1 MNAPATQSQ
10 TAVATRNTFSAFMA
24 GDGVK
29 RKIGEI
35 IAGKKGD
42 GFITSIVACVSNNP
56 ALAGCDNSTILSA
69 GLQGAALDLS
79 PSPALGHFYMVPFE
93 DRKNSRTVATFQ
105 IGYKGYIQL
114 AIRSGQYRRINVIA
128 IKDGELVSWN
138 PLTEDLYTKLIDDD
152 NVREGTPT
160 TGYYAMF
167 ELTNGFIKTM
177 YWSRA
182 KMEAHALKYSKGYAA
197 KKGYTFWEKDFDGMA
212 FKTMLRQL
220 LSKWGVMSIEL
231 QRAFESDMSV
241 LNQDGRP
248 DYIDNPTSDIIDGG
262 DQGGNGNQNGGRQEK
277 AAWTDEQ
284 FQKALPNWTALIA
297 KKTKTADEVISMAQ
311 TKGPLTEDQIKAIKN
326 TSAPGAD
333 GSAQASN
340 GGAGAAASN
349 PVSVTFAQV
358 EAKLIK
364 SDSMDVLDLAA
375 DLIGEVSDPAQRAE
389 LSAIYNKR
397 KEELQA

>member
-1 MNAPATQSQ
+1 MNAPATQNQS
-10 TAVATRNTFSAFMA
+10 AVATRNTFSAFMA

-56 ALAGCDNSTILSA
+56 ALAICDNGTILSA

-93 DRKNSRTVATFQ
+93 DRKNNRTVATFQ

-128 IKDGELVSWN
+128 LKEGELVSYN
-138 PLTEDLYTKLIDDD
+138 RLTEEIFTKLIDDD
-152 NVREGTPT
+152 EVRDKTAT

-182 KMEAHALKYSKGYAA
+182 KMEGHALKYSKGYAA
-197 KKGYTFWEKDFDGMA
+197 KKGYTFWEKDFDGMG

-241 LNQDGRP
+241 LNPDGRP
-248 DYIDNPTSDIIDGG
+248 DYIDNPTEDVINGDGA
-262 DQGGNGNQNGGRQEK
+262 QEQK
-277 AAWTDEQ
+277 SAPATYPQEQ
-284 FQKALPNWTALIA
+284 FDKNIAGWQKLIA
-297 KKTKTADEVISMAQ
+297 TGKKTADQVIAMANS
-311 TKGPLTEDQIKAIKN
+311 KAPLTPEQIATIK
-326 TSAPGAD
+326 TP
-333 GSAQASN
+333 
-340 GGAGAAASN
+340 AAAAPEGSDADKLIEKMRK
-349 PVSVTFAQV
+349 SSDV
-358 EAKLIK
+358 EAL
-364 SDSMDVLDLAA
+364 DVHA
-375 DLIGEVSDPAQRAE
+375 DLINTLPEDERANATAIYKARRAE
-389 LSAIYNKR
+389 LS
-397 KEELQA
+397 Q

>member
-1 MNAPATQSQ
+1 
-10 TAVATRNTFSAFMA
+10 MA
-24 GDGVK
+24 GEGVK

-56 ALAGCDNSTILSA
+56 ALSICDNGTILSA

-152 NVREGTPT
+152 SVREGTAT

-167 ELTNGFIKTM
+167 ELVNGFIKTM
-177 YWSRA
+177 YWSKA
-182 KMEAHALKYSKGYAA
+182 KMEAHAQKYSKGYAA

-248 DYIDNPTSDIIDGG
+248 DYIDNPTEDLDGG
-262 DQGGNGNQNGGRQEK
+262 GLGGNREEEK
-277 AAWTDEQ
+277 KPDFYPHAAFEAELAKPWGPLLASGKKTPEQVITAMQSKHPLTDD
-284 FQKALPNWTALIA
+284 QKKAIHALA
-297 KKTKTADEVISMAQ
+297 KKPDTPS
-311 TKGPLTEDQIKAIKN
+311 
-326 TSAPGAD
+326 AD
-333 GSAQASN
+333 GVMSDAEI
-340 GGAGAAASN
+340 AAAR
-349 PVSVTFAQV
+349 ARELA
-358 EAKLIK
+358 EA
-364 SDSMDVLDLAA
+364 
-375 DLIGEVSDPAQRAE
+375 GQ
-389 LSAIYNKR
+389 
-397 KEELQA
+397 Q

>member
-1 MNAPATQSQ
+1 MNAPLAQNQS
-10 TAVATRNTFSAFMA
+10 AVATRNTFSAFMA
-24 GDGVK
+24 GEGVK

-56 ALAGCDNSTILSA
+56 ALANCDNGTILSA

-93 DRKNSRTVATFQ
+93 DRKNNRTVATFQ

-128 IKDGELVSWN
+128 IKDSELVSWN
-138 PLTEDLYTKLIDDD
+138 PLTEDLYTKLIDNDEA
-152 NVREGTPT
+152 RERTPT

-182 KMEAHALKYSKGYAA
+182 KMEAHAQKYSKGYAA

-248 DYIDNPTSDIIDGG
+248 DYIDNPTGDIIDGG
-262 DQGGNGNQNGGRQEK
+262 DQGGNGEPKEK
-277 AAWTDEQ
+277 PSYAQADFDKNLPAWR
-284 FQKALPNWTALIA
+284 KLIA
-297 KKTKTADEVISMAQ
+297 DGKKTADQIIAMAQ
-311 TKGPLTEDQIKAIKN
+311 TKAPLTDDQIKAVRAAV
-326 TSAPGAD
+326 TPTGAE
-333 GSAQASN
+333 QN
-340 GGAGAAASN
+340 PAA
-349 PVSVTFAQV
+349 VTFAQV
-358 EAKLIK
+358 EAKLNK

-375 DLIGEVSDPAQRAE
+375 DLIGEVADPAQRSE

>member
-1 MNAPATQSQ
+1 MNAPATQNQS
-10 TAVATRNTFSAFMA
+10 AVATRNTFSAFMA
-24 GDGVK
+24 GEGVK

-56 ALAGCDNSTILSA
+56 ALSACDNGTILSA

-93 DRKNSRTVATFQ
+93 DRKNNRTVATFQ

-138 PLTEDLYTKLIDDD
+138 PLTEDLYTKLIDNDEA
-152 NVREGTPT
+152 RERTPT

-167 ELTNGFIKTM
+167 ELTNGFVKTM

-182 KMEAHALKYSKGYAA
+182 KMEAHAMKYSKGYAA

-220 LSKWGVMSIEL
+220 LSKWGVMSIDL

-248 DYIDNPTSDIIDGG
+248 DYIDNQAGDIVDGGEQGSTGTSDT
-262 DQGGNGNQNGGRQEK
+262 QASGRQEK

-284 FQKALPNWTALIA
+284 FKKSLTNWLALIA
-297 KKTKTADEVISMAQ
+297 KKTKTIDEVIAMAQ
-311 TKGPLTEDQIKAIKN
+311 TKGPLTEGQIKAIREAA
-326 TSAPGAD
+326 APLNVE
-333 GSAQASN
+333 Q
-340 GGAGAAASN
+340 GAAA
-349 PVSVTFAQV
+349 VTFAQV
-358 EAKLIK
+358 EAKLNK

-375 DLIGEVSDPAQRAE
+375 DLIGEVADPQQRAE

>member
-1 MNAPATQSQ
+1 MNAPMTQSQ
-10 TAVATRNTFSAFMA
+10 TAVAGRNTFSAFMA

-56 ALAGCDNSTILSA
+56 ALSVCDNGTILSA

-93 DRKNSRTVATFQ
+93 DRKNGRTVATFQ

-152 NVREGTPT
+152 AVRENTPT

-167 ELTNGFIKTM
+167 ELVNGFIKTM

-182 KMEAHALKYSKGYAA
+182 KMEAHALKYSKGFAA

-231 QRAFESDMSV
+231 QKAFESDMAV
-241 LNQDGRP
+241 LNPDGRP
-248 DYIDNPTSDIIDGG
+248 DYIDTPADEPIN
-262 DQGGNGNQNGGRQEK
+262 GGNQPGAPTEK
-277 AAWTDEQ
+277 PPYSQADFDKNLPAWR
-284 FQKALPNWTALIA
+284 KLIA
-297 KKTKTADEVISMAQ
+297 DGKKTADQIIAMASS
-311 TKGPLTEDQIKAIKN
+311 KAPLTEEQIATLKSDPAAN
-326 TSAPGAD
+326 QSEAD
-333 GSAQASN
+333 
-340 GGAGAAASN
+340 
-349 PVSVTFAQV
+349 
-358 EAKLIK
+358 KLIEK
-364 SDSMDVLDLAA
+364 MRKAGDVDALDAHA
-375 DLIGEVSDPAQRAE
+375 DLIATLPEADRENAT
-389 LSAIYNKR
+389 AIYKSRRSELNK
-397 KEELQA
+397 

>member
-24 GDGVK
+24 GEGVK

-56 ALAGCDNSTILSA
+56 ALSTCDNGTILSA

-93 DRKNSRTVATFQ
+93 DRKNGRTVATFQ

-152 NVREGTPT
+152 SVREGTAT

-167 ELTNGFIKTM
+167 ELVNGFIKTM
-177 YWSRA
+177 YWSKA
-182 KMEAHALKYSKGYAA
+182 KMEAHAQKYSKGYAA

-231 QRAFESDMSV
+231 QRAFESDMAV
-241 LNQDGRP
+241 LNPDGRP
-248 DYIDNPTSDIIDGG
+248 DYIDNPTDDVGG
-262 DQGGNGNQNGGRQEK
+262 SGSQGVGSGQGAGAPEYYPADAF
-277 AAWTDEQ
+277 AAELAKTWAPLLASGKKKPEQ
-284 FQKALPNWTALIA
+284 AIAALRTKHAL
-297 KKTKTADEVISMAQ
+297 S
-311 TKGPLTEDQIKAIKN
+311 EDQIKAVH
-326 TSAPGAD
+326 
-333 GSAQASN
+333 
-340 GGAGAAASN
+340 AAAVKPQS
-349 PVSVTFAQV
+349 
-358 EAKLIK
+358 EADKLIDK
-364 SDSMDVLDLAA
+364 MRAAKDTDALDAHA
-375 DLIGEVSDPAQRAE
+375 DLIKTLPEDDQANARAIYKARRAE
-389 LSAIYNKR
+389 L
-397 KEELQA
+397 L

>member
-1 MNAPATQSQ
+1 MSAPVTTSQ
-10 TAVATRNTFSAFMA
+10 TAVAQRNTFSAFMA
-24 GDGVK
+24 GEGVK

-56 ALAGCDNSTILSA
+56 ALSVCDNGTILSA

-93 DRKNSRTVATFQ
+93 DRKNQRTVATFQ

-128 IKDGELVSWN
+128 IKDGERVSWN

-152 NVREGTPT
+152 SVRENTAT

-167 ELTNGFIKTM
+167 ELVNGFIKTM
-177 YWSRA
+177 YWSKA
-182 KMEAHALKYSKGYAA
+182 KMEAHAQKYSKGYAA

-231 QRAFESDMSV
+231 QRAFESDMAV
-241 LNQDGRP
+241 LNPDGRP
-248 DYIDNPTSDIIDGG
+248 DYIDNPPDEGG
-262 DQGGNGNQNGGRQEK
+262 GAPPPPETPPPWDQAK
-277 AAWTDEQ
+277 FDETLKKQ
-284 FQKALPNWTALIA
+284 APTVASG
-297 KKTKTADEVISMAQ
+297 KKTAADLLTWMQ
-311 TKGPLTEDQIKAIKN
+311 TKHPLTEAQTAAVLALKKEDP
-326 TSAPGAD
+326 APIEGTVMSEAEI
-333 GSAQASN
+333 
-340 GGAGAAASN
+340 AAARAKELKE
-349 PVSVTFAQV
+349 AQ
-358 EAKLIK
+358 
-364 SDSMDVLDLAA
+364 
-375 DLIGEVSDPAQRAE
+375 Q
-389 LSAIYNKR
+389 
-397 KEELQA
+397 